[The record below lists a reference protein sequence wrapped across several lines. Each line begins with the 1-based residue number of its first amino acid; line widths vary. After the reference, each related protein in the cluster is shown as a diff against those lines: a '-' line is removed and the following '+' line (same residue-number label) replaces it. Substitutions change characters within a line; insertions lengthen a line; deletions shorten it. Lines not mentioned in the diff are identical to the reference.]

1 MRSPKSKWRKFL
13 PSAGIVLGATAGL
26 VCGQVETFTQLPAEY
41 SRHHLDQHRW
51 PTYLDCQKDK
61 VVVLPAGVTLP
72 AQTLLEPDSELRK
85 LLDGIEAATNQQYL
99 VVLQRPGS
107 ARTFAAVYRAIH
119 LRHFEVAREL
129 LDADST
135 VNDAVKRPDFILGA
149 LSPPLDKQ
157 PVFFECRNNQLF
169 YVSKDE
175 LTTRVLQ
182 YIQQFRPLSHREDI
196 ERAEQNLERN
206 EFADDNYVIDGKQVL
221 VGMIRLRGRTG
232 ARGET
237 ADEAEVAASKF
248 RTKLHDLNKRQ
259 RFVIFLTR
267 DDSFALARRARAIA
281 ENEGFDWRIQLLE
294 GGQPLEF
301 GQ

>member
-1 MRSPKSKWRKFL
+1 
-13 PSAGIVLGATAGL
+13 LGATAGL
-26 VCGQVETFTQLPAEY
+26 VCGLAPLQVETFKSLPPEY

-51 PTYLDCQKDK
+51 PTYLDCHKDK
-61 VVVLPAGVTLP
+61 VVVLPAGVSLP
-72 AQTLLEPDSELRK
+72 VQTLLEPDSELRK

-107 ARTFAAVYRAIH
+107 AKTFAVVHRAIH
-119 LRHFEVAREL
+119 LCHFEVGREL
-129 LDADST
+129 LDADIT

-157 PVFFECRNNQLF
+157 PVFFECRNDQLF

-175 LTTRVLQ
+175 LSTRVLQ

-221 VGMIRLRGRTG
+221 GGTIRLRGRTG

-237 ADEAEVAASKF
+237 ADESEAAASKF
-248 RTKLHDLNKRQ
+248 RTKLHELDKRK
-259 RFVIFLTR
+259 RFVMFLTR
-267 DDSFALARRARAIA
+267 DDSFALVRRARLVA
-281 ENEGFDWRIQLLE
+281 ENEGFEWRIQLLD
-294 GGQPLEF
+294 GDQPLEF
-301 GQ
+301 GE